1 MSEVKKQ
8 RLLKLTFLNGEGN
21 KWQKREDIK
30 EEKKQHQ
37 NQI

>member
-8 RLLKLTFLNGEGN
+8 RLLKLTFFNGEDN
-21 KWQKREDIK
+21 KWQKIEDIK
-30 EEKKQHQ
+30 EEKMQHQ